1 MINITLIGMPGCGK
15 STLGKLVAHG
25 LGYEFVDCDVTI
37 ESSGQR
43 LQQIID
49 EKGEEEFLRIEEVE
63 LLSLSGNRKIF
74 SPGGSCVLSRNA
86 MRYLRRI
93 SLVIFIDAPLPVLE
107 KRLATKNMHV
117 RGIVGLK
124 KKTLKD
130 LFDLRRPLYLEYAHL
145 VVKFNER
152 PIQESLDILMER
164 ITRAGLL
171 EYWHNGKLGSRDL
184 KVLN

>member
-1 MINITLIGMPGCGK
+1 MRIFLIGMPGCGK
-15 STLGKLVAHG
+15 STLGKLIAHR

-49 EKGEEEFLRIEEVE
+49 EKGEKEFLRIEEEE
-63 LLSLSGNRKIF
+63 LLSLGGNRKIF

-93 SLVIFIDAPLPVLE
+93 SYVIFIDAPLPVLE
-107 KRLATKNMHV
+107 KRLATENMHV

-130 LFDLRRPLYLEYAHL
+130 LFDLRRSLYLEYAHL
-145 VVKFNER
+145 VVNLNER
-152 PIQESLDILMER
+152 SIQESLDILMER
-164 ITRAGLL
+164 ITAAGIV
-171 EYWHNGKLGSRDL
+171 EYWHNAKLGSREL
-184 KVLN
+184 KSLN